1 MVACVAETPR
11 DAPSRE
17 RGAISIQVALFLP
30 ILVIIL
36 IGGIEVWK
44 VLYLQEVLN
53 DAAYQGVRLFAMQPD
68 HISPDGSPIP
78 LQVEALVK
86 RYVAS
91 NPFITTFYPPQELE
105 NALWVR
111 LDPPYPVNSPQFWTP
126 QCGQTVAVEVRLTW
140 YVGKG
145 WTQGPDNWSQDQDP
159 DSQGPWMP
167 FLNTYGV
174 LTGRASGVVLC
185 ERSKD
190 IE

>member
-91 NPFITTFYPPQELE
+91 NPFITTSKSLRMPCGCGSIPPI
-105 NALWVR
+105 R
-111 LDPPYPVNSPQFWTP
+111 
-126 QCGQTVAVEVRLTW
+126 
-140 YVGKG
+140 
-145 WTQGPDNWSQDQDP
+145 
-159 DSQGPWMP
+159 
-167 FLNTYGV
+167 
-174 LTGRASGVVLC
+174 
-185 ERSKD
+185 
-190 IE
+190 